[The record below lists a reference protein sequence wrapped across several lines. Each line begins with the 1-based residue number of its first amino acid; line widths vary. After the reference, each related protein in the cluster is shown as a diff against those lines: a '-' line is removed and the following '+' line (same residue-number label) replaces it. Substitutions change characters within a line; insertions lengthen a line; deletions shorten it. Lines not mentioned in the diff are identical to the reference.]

1 MDIIASSLK
10 ATLEALEST
19 VSDQLGLIDKVA
31 SLISSCIENGGKVLL
46 CGNGGSAADCQHI
59 AAEFVNRFR
68 LERSPLP
75 AVALT
80 TDSSIMTAVA
90 NDYAFDEV
98 FSKQVIA
105 LGKGRDIL
113 IGISTSGSSPNVLK
127 ALDAAREKGLVTVG
141 FTGKGGGKMVERCD
155 YLLRVASE
163 DTPRIQEV
171 HIFCAH
177 VICELVE
184 RRLFKG

>member
-1 MDIIASSLK
+1 MDIIVSSLK
-10 ATLEALEST
+10 ATLNALEST
-19 VSDQLGLIDKVA
+19 VSGQMELIDKVA
-31 SLISSCIENGGKVLL
+31 SLISSCLGNGGKVLL

-80 TDSSIMTAVA
+80 TDSSILTSVA
-90 NDYAFDEV
+90 NDYSFDEV
-98 FSKQVIA
+98 FAKQVLA
-105 LGKGRDIL
+105 LGKEGDVL
-113 IGISTSGSSPNVLK
+113 VGISTSGSSPNVLK
-127 ALDAAREKGLVTVG
+127 ALEVARENGLVTVG
-141 FTGKGGGKMVERCD
+141 FTGKGGGKMVEKCD
-155 YLLRVASE
+155 YLLQVASE

-177 VICELVE
+177 VICDLVE